1 MQGLN
6 IKNSIEI
13 SYDKDYYFNLL
24 ERLFFIGENE
34 IPGSFEDGSRIMDY
48 FWEDATSTTVKGII
62 FEVKRLITK
71 YVTDLN
77 LLSVSAGIIP
87 MNNSKELLLIIEIE
101 YSLKN
106 SPTIKDDL
114 SFTKIRGTQA

>member
-13 SYDKDYYFNLL
+13 SHDNDYYFNLL

-34 IPGSFEDGSRIMDY
+34 IPGSFEDGSKIMDY
-48 FWEDATSTTVKGII
+48 FWEDATTTTARGII

-77 LLSVSAGIIP
+77 LLSVSSGIIP
-87 MNNSKELLLIIEIE
+87 INDSKELLLIIEIE
-101 YSLKN
+101 YSLRNNPSTKN
-106 SPTIKDDL
+106 SL

>member
-34 IPGSFEDGSRIMDY
+34 IPGSFDDGSRIMDY

-87 MNNSKELLLIIEIE
+87 LTVVDVASSQK
-101 YSLKN
+101 
-106 SPTIKDDL
+106 
-114 SFTKIRGTQA
+114 